1 MLFTMHGKM
10 DPERWA
16 DFFPHVVHV
25 HGKFY
30 GIVDGP
36 DGLTDPSID
45 WPTVARVLVE
55 QRYTGFI
62 SSEYEAHAYSD
73 RYDAFDQVRAQHDM
87 LTGLLEAEASV
98 VAR

>member
-1 MLFTMHGKM
+1 M

-30 GIVDGP
+30 WIVEGP

-45 WPTVARVLVE
+45 WPVVARVLRE
-55 QRYTGFI
+55 QNYTGFI

-73 RYDAFDQVRAQHDM
+73 RYNAFDQVRLQHDM
-87 LTGLLEAEASV
+87 LKGLLGAEPAM
-98 VAR
+98 AR